1 MPGCQSGREVLS
13 KLRRRRGNEALTEM
27 ISETP
32 SAFIRFRRDKHVVSY
47 GYRKE
52 QSPLAGART
61 SVRFTVRIGKVSGEF
76 QSCRAGGR

>member
-1 MPGCQSGREVLS
+1 
-13 KLRRRRGNEALTEM
+13 M
-27 ISETP
+27 ILETP

-61 SVRFTVRIGKVSGEF
+61 SVRLIVRIEKTVSEF
-76 QSCRAGGR
+76 QNYRAGGR